1 MLDSIPGVS
10 RKTLAAFAAV
20 YLIWGSSYAA
30 IRLSLE
36 SFPPFLLGGLRFGLA
51 AVVLYAVLRARGHAR
66 PTARQWGAAL
76 VTGTLM
82 FLCGSG
88 MVGWAVQGVDTGRAS
103 ALIAT
108 IPLWMVVLDWLLF
121 GGRRPGLLQTLGLA
135 LGLGG
140 VWLLVAPAGGVA
152 DLNPRALL
160 LVGAAGCWATGSMLS
175 RRLALPDSPLMV
187 AAMQMLVGGGV
198 LLLVGVSTGEIVQV
212 RAPTMSSA
220 LAMVYLVIAGSLV
233 GLCSYVYLLKTVRPA
248 AAGTYAFV
256 NPLIALC
263 IGHLWLGEAVTRR
276 MGFGAALVVLA
287 VVLIAGR
294 DLIRRRSP
302 LRLVTPPARTP
313 IENKSRSA
321 A

>member
-1 MLDSIPGVS
+1 MLDSTPRLS

-20 YLIWGSSYAA
+20 YLIWGSTYAA

-88 MVGWAVQGVDTGRAS
+88 MVGWAVQGVDTGLAS

-121 GGRRPGLLQTLGLA
+121 RGRRPGVLQTLGLA

-140 VWLLVAPAGGVA
+140 VWLLVAPAGGMA
-152 DLNPRALL
+152 ELNPKALL

-198 LLLVGVSTGEIVQV
+198 LLMVGASSGEFAQV
-212 RAPTMSSA
+212 RAPTTTSA
-220 LAMVYLVIAGSLV
+220 LAMVYLVCAGSLV

-256 NPLIALC
+256 NPLIALS
-263 IGHLWLGEAVTRR
+263 IGHLWLGEALTAR
-276 MGFGAALVVLA
+276 MGVGAALVVLA
-287 VVLIAGR
+287 VVLIVGR
-294 DLIRRRSP
+294 DLIRRRPQLRIIHPHSP
-302 LRLVTPPARTP
+302 TP
-313 IENKSRSA
+313 IQNKSRSA